1 MLQESNKIMKKQQ
14 KAQDFLS
21 KIFTLFGLY
30 PATDDMKMIEPP
42 PRFRINGAASLASKN
57 EALTLTS
64 NILSH
69 TFSLQSRT
77 GPAIGFVAALET
89 IISKPPN
96 LLTVSRNKF
105 ARSAASLT

>member
-1 MLQESNKIMKKQQ
+1 MNEQIRRRSLVHKLGEI
-14 KAQDFLS
+14 AAL
-21 KIFTLFGLY
+21 TLFGLY
-30 PATDDMKMIEPP
+30 PATDDMKTMLPP

-57 EALTLTS
+57 EAFTLTS

-89 IISKPPN
+89 SMSTPPN
-96 LLTVSRNKF
+96 RLTVSLNKF
-105 ARSAASLT
+105 ARSTASLT